1 MTSPATSES
10 QLLPLPEDWHSALAV
25 VAHPDDMEYG
35 SAAAVARWT
44 SQGKTVRYLL
54 ATRGEAGIDSM
65 DPAEAGR
72 VRTAEQIASCAAVG
86 VPEPEFLDH
95 PDGMIADSMQLR
107 REITGAIR
115 LHRPD
120 VVLTGSHRDL
130 FGPGMFNMA
139 DHRIVGLAALDAVR
153 DAANR
158 WVFRDLRGPD
168 GAVLEPWSGVRFT
181 AVGGSIAASHAVD
194 VSDHLDAGIASL
206 EAHEAYLAGL
216 QGHPS
221 AETLVRMMAGFASQR
236 FGGRQC
242 CAFEV
247 IGLPFAM
254 PGSERP
260 EHTAVPPERIS
271 PESAEA
277 QAQSVDF

>member
-1 MTSPATSES
+1 MTLPATPES
-10 QLLPLPEDWHSALAV
+10 QLLPLPEDWDSALAV

-72 VRTAEQIASCAAVG
+72 VRTAEQVASCAAVG
-86 VPEPEFLDH
+86 VREPEFLDH
-95 PDGMIADSMQLR
+95 PDGMIHDSMRLR
-107 REITGAIR
+107 REISAAIR
-115 LHRPD
+115 LYRPD

-181 AVGGSIAASHAVD
+181 AVGGSIAPSHAVD

-216 QGHPS
+216 RGHPS
-221 AETLVRMMAGFASQR
+221 AETLVRMMAGFAAGR
-236 FGGRQC
+236 FGGRPS

-254 PGSERP
+254 PGSQP
-260 EHTAVPPERIS
+260 PQNLTA
-271 PESAEA
+271 ESAEA

>member
-1 MTSPATSES
+1 MTLPGTPQSPL
-10 QLLPLPEDWHSALAV
+10 QPLPEDWDSALAV

-65 DPAEAGR
+65 DPAQAGR

-86 VPEPEFLDH
+86 VAEPEFLDH
-95 PDGMIADSMQLR
+95 PDGMITDSMRLR
-107 REITGAIR
+107 REIAAAIR
-115 LHRPD
+115 RHRPD

-139 DHRIVGLAALDAVR
+139 DHRVVGLAALDAVR

-158 WVFRDLRGPD
+158 WVFSDLRGPD
-168 GAVLEPWSGVRFT
+168 GAVLEPWSGVKFT
-181 AVGGSIAASHAVD
+181 AVGGSLFASHAVD
-194 VSDHLDAGIASL
+194 VGEHIDAGIASL
-206 EAHEAYLAGL
+206 EAHKEYLAGL

-221 AETLVRMMAGFASQR
+221 AETLVRMMSGFASAR
-236 FGGRQC
+236 FGGRPC

-247 IGLPFAM
+247 IGLPFEM
-254 PGSERP
+254 PGSDQP
-260 EHTAVPPERIS
+260 EV
-271 PESAEA
+271 SAGGGEA
-277 QAQSVDF
+277 EAQSVDF